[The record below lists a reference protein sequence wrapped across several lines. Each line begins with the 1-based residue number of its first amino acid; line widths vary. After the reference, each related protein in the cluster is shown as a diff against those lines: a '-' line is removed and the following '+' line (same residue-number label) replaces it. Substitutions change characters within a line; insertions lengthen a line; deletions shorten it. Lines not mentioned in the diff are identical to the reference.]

1 MLCLHHTLFLP
12 SVSRGLVLS
21 TSYTSDLS
29 SCSLIMVNL
38 NQKHG
43 RCCSHLISSQHSVK
57 YNRQTD
63 CASHVTASGVFHH
76 LAVYMWPVSGFSD
89 YGAAGTLVKVSRHRV
104 ARRLILAHAALC
116 NINNVQSGCVSV
128 RRTIVDNRKV
138 VITYFTVVC
147 LCEVMRQSLNIWEQN
162 CVLVRYKS
170 RINCGGCLRPFGP

>member
-12 SVSRGLVLS
+12 SASRGLVLS

-76 LAVYMWPVSGFSD
+76 LSVYSGFSD
-89 YGAAGTLVKVSRHRV
+89 YGAASTLVKVSRRGV

-128 RRTIVDNRKV
+128 RRSTVDNRKV
-138 VITYFTVVC
+138 VTTYFTVV
-147 LCEVMRQSLNIWEQN
+147 
-162 CVLVRYKS
+162 
-170 RINCGGCLRPFGP
+170 